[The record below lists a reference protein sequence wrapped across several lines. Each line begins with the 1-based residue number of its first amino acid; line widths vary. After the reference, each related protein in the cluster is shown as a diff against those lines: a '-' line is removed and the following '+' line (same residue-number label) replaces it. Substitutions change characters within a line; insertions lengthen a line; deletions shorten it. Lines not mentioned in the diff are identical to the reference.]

1 VDGYNNKKTDKM
13 IRAPLLAIVLS
24 FGPEA
29 AIAQTPIKLENT
41 ASPAPATAAIP
52 RTREGRPDLGG
63 YWQTAFI
70 TSTGRMEGAAKLV
83 VSDEEA
89 KELSRRY
96 VEFANSPAAGALVDP
111 DFFVSGV
118 ENLAKVKGEWRTS
131 LITMPASGVQ
141 AYTSEGKR
149 LDAQRKQWNDA
160 PADGPEMRNLFER
173 CMVGIGSAPMTPVP
187 STIVRQ
193 LIQTP
198 DHLVI
203 ASDGNDNRII
213 GFDTEPRPAAIVS
226 PLGDSTA
233 HWEGDVLVVHTTRLS
248 GEVHKH
254 IITRPESRVIERFQM
269 LSPDEL
275 FYQFTVEDTAIYAG
289 PWSAEFV
296 LTRSKERIYEY
307 SCHEHN
313 YSMVNILQAGR
324 VADQKAA
331 KARLAKASGKEKRS

>member
-1 VDGYNNKKTDKM
+1 M
-13 IRAPLLAIVLS
+13 IRASILGILLA
-24 FGPEA
+24 FTAEA
-29 AIAQTPIKLENT
+29 AIAEAPVELEGLAEA
-41 ASPAPATAAIP
+41 ASARPIP
-52 RTREGRPDLGG
+52 RTSDGHPDFGG
-63 YWQTAFI
+63 FWQTAFI
-70 TSTGRMEGAAKLV
+70 TSTGRMDGATKLV

-96 VEFANSPAAGALVDP
+96 VEFANSPAAGTLVDP

-118 ENLAKVKGEWRTS
+118 EKLAKVKGEWRTS
-131 LITMPASGVQ
+131 LITTPASGVQ
-141 AYTSEGKR
+141 AYTDEGKR
-149 LDAQRKQWNDA
+149 LDAQRKQWNQL

-193 LIQTP
+193 FIQTP

-203 ASDGNDNRII
+203 ASDGNDTRIV
-213 GFDTEPRPAAIVS
+213 GFDAQSRPAAIVS

-233 HWEGDVLVVHTTRLS
+233 RWEGDALVVHTTRLS
-248 GEVHKH
+248 GEVHKN
-254 IITRPESRVIERFQM
+254 IITRPESRVIERFEM
-269 LSPDEL
+269 ISPDEL
-275 FYQFTVEDTAIYAG
+275 LYRFTVEDTAIYAG

-324 VADQKAA
+324 VADA
-331 KARLAKASGKEKRS
+331 KAKAKAKSQPRRR

>member
-1 VDGYNNKKTDKM
+1 M
-13 IRAPLLAIVLS
+13 IRASLLAIVLS
-24 FGPEA
+24 FAAEA
-29 AIAQTPIKLENT
+29 AIAQTPIELENAT
-41 ASPAPATAAIP
+41 SPAPATAAIP
-52 RTREGRPDLGG
+52 RTAAGRPDFGG
-63 YWQTAFI
+63 FWQTAFI
-70 TSTGRMEGAAKLV
+70 TSTGRMDGATKLV

-89 KELSRRY
+89 KEVSRRY
-96 VEFANSPAAGALVDP
+96 VEFAYSPAAGALVDP

-141 AYTSEGKR
+141 AYTDEGKR
-149 LDAQRKQWNDA
+149 MDAQRKQWNEA

-173 CMVGIGSAPMTPVP
+173 CMVGIGSAPLTPVP
-187 STIVRQ
+187 STMVRQ
-193 LIQTP
+193 FVQTP

-203 ASDGNDNRII
+203 ASDGNDTRVVDFNAQS
-213 GFDTEPRPAAIVS
+213 RPAAIVS
-226 PLGDSTA
+226 PLGDSKA

-248 GEVHKH
+248 GQVHKN
-254 IITRPESRVIERFQM
+254 IITRPESRVIERFE
-269 LSPDEL
+269 LVSPDEL
-275 FYQFTVEDTAIYAG
+275 FYRFTVEDTAIYAG

-296 LTRSKERIYEY
+296 LTRSKERVYEY

-331 KARLAKASGKEKRS
+331 KAKPAKATGKEKRS